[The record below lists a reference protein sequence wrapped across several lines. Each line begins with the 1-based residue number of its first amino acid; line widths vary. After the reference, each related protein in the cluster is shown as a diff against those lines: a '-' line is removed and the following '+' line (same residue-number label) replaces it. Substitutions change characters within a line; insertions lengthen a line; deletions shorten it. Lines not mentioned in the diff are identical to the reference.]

1 MKITYIKSHVVVTRR
16 SINFDMDGTIAD
28 LYGVKDWLA
37 LLRSENPKP
46 YRTAVP
52 MCDMAELNEVCE
64 LLRAEGWEINIITWL
79 SKDSSEEYKNA
90 VREAKRAWLAE
101 QGFHYD
107 HFHGVQYGATKADSV
122 RDRYDVSI
130 LVDDNEKV
138 RNGWHLG
145 ATIDPTAVNII
156 EKLSELLEKRA

>member
-1 MKITYIKSHVVVTRR
+1 MKITYIKSHVVARRR

-37 LLRSENPKP
+37 LLRSENPAP
-46 YRTAVP
+46 YLMAVP
-52 MCDMAELNEVCE
+52 MCDMSELNEVCE

-79 SKDSSEEYKNA
+79 SKDSSEEYKNL
-90 VREAKRAWLAE
+90 VREAKRTWLEE

-130 LVDDNEKV
+130 LIDDNEKV

-145 ATIDPTAVNII
+145 DTIDPTAVNII

>member
-1 MKITYIKSHVVVTRR
+1 M
-16 SINFDMDGTIAD
+16 
-28 LYGVKDWLA
+28 
-37 LLRSENPKP
+37 
-46 YRTAVP
+46 
-52 MCDMAELNEVCE
+52 
-64 LLRAEGWEINIITWL
+64 
-79 SKDSSEEYKNA
+79 
-90 VREAKRAWLAE
+90 
-101 QGFHYD
+101 
-107 HFHGVQYGATKADSV
+107 

>member
-1 MKITYIKSHVVVTRR
+1 MKITYIKSHVAVRR
-16 SINFDMDGTIAD
+16 SINLDMDGTIAD
-28 LYGVKDWLA
+28 LCGVKDWLS
-37 LLRSENPKP
+37 LLRSENPTP
-46 YRTAVP
+46 YLVAAP

-79 SKDSSEEYKNA
+79 SKDSSEEYKDI
-90 VREAKRAWLAE
+90 VREAKRTWLDE

-145 ATIDPTAVNII
+145 ETIDPTAVNII